1 MVFYGQ
7 VVLGPPG
14 AGKTTYCQGMQMFL
28 EAIGR
33 KSVIV
38 NLDFANDNLKYSA
51 AIDVRELISLDQVM
65 EEFHLGPNGGLV
77 YCMEFLLENVSWLLE
92 RLQSLD
98 AIYVLFDFPGQ
109 IELYTH
115 HKCVQL
121 LMEKL
126 TVLDF
131 RLCSVHLI
139 DAYYCW

>member
-65 EEFHLGPNGGLV
+65 EEFHLGPNGGL
-77 YCMEFLLENVSWLLE
+77 
-92 RLQSLD
+92 
-98 AIYVLFDFPGQ
+98 
-109 IELYTH
+109 
-115 HKCVQL
+115 
-121 LMEKL
+121 
-126 TVLDF
+126 
-131 RLCSVHLI
+131 
-139 DAYYCW
+139 